1 MLDYDSTNQRAAFT
15 LYTENENSKI
25 VYFMDEEP
33 TYLLHPFSTI
43 HTQLDVISLALNHA
57 GPTSQR
63 LLALLDKNHDLYL
76 TPARGGGAKRT
87 ISLGKRQ
94 YDKVDF

>member
-1 MLDYDSTNQRAAFT
+1 MLDYDSTNQRVAFT

-25 VYFMDEEP
+25 VYFLWTKNP
-33 TYLLHPFSTI
+33 LSNI

-63 LLALLDKNHDLYL
+63 LLALLDKNHDLHL
-76 TPARGGGAKRT
+76 TPARGGGARRT

-94 YDKVDF
+94 YNEVDF

>member
-1 MLDYDSTNQRAAFT
+1 MKT
-15 LYTENENSKI
+15 LKLSSLWTKN
-25 VYFMDEEP
+25 
-33 TYLLHPFSTI
+33 LHIFSTPYLTHI

-57 GPTSQR
+57 GPTSHR

>member
-15 LYTENENSKI
+15 LYTGYENSKI

-33 TYLLHPFSTI
+33 TFCSTPSLTHT

-87 ISLGKRQ
+87 ISLGKTLA
-94 YDKVDF
+94 